1 VFCSPSVPD
10 QNREEIIMDD
20 LIRREDAIKAI
31 EELPNAYN
39 GWSDAYDKAYII
51 GTLEEVPS
59 ADRPQGEWIPCSEKL
74 PSENG
79 DYLVTLENGV
89 VKILGYSTTQRT
101 TYPKG
106 FYHIED
112 GFSWRQIQNPV
123 VAWMPLPEPWKGA
136 DDE

>member
-1 VFCSPSVPD
+1 MSDS
-10 QNREEIIMDD
+10 D
-20 LIRREDAIKAI
+20 LIKRSDAIEAI
-31 EELPNAYN
+31 EMVDWYHQSSRNKDMVN
-39 GWSDAYDKAYII
+39 GANPDEHQAWYKADDIYKA
-51 GTLEEVPS
+51 LEAVPS
-59 ADRPQGEWIPCSEKL
+59 ADRPQGWIPCSERL
-74 PSENG
+74 PNENG

-106 FYHIED
+106 FYHIKD
-112 GFSWRQIQNPV
+112 GFSWRQMQNPV

>member
-1 VFCSPSVPD
+1 MKQLTINPNNEPYYS
-10 QNREEIIMDD
+10 DD
-20 LIRREDAIKAI
+20 FIKGFECGTQRQFEADKVDMLI
-31 EELPNAYN
+31 
-39 GWSDAYDKAYII
+39 
-51 GTLEEVPS
+51 
-59 ADRPQGEWIPCSEKL
+59 WIPCSERL

-106 FYHIED
+106 FYYIED
-112 GFSWRQIQNPV
+112 GFSWRQMQNPV

-136 DDE
+136 DDETD

>member
-1 VFCSPSVPD
+1 MREIILKKRYPHS
-10 QNREEIIMDD
+10 REEDIT
-20 LIRREDAIKAI
+20 DAFMRGYEK
-31 EELPNAYN
+31 
-39 GWSDAYDKAYII
+39 GK
-51 GTLEEVPS
+51 
-59 ADRPQGEWIPCSEKL
+59 ADRPQEWIPCSERL

-106 FYHIED
+106 FYYIKD
-112 GFSWRQIQNPV
+112 GFSWRQMQNPV
-123 VAWMPLPEPWKGA
+123 VAWQPLPEPWKGA